1 MFRDVQGKRGAVI
14 GFEFESQPVEAPAGI
29 TVAAALL
36 AGGHLAFRNAGA
48 GDRRGPFCMM
58 GTCFECLV
66 EIDGKP
72 NQQACQTVIRAG
84 MKIRRQRAP
93 ESANDAPEPVS

>member
-1 MFRDVQGKRGAVI
+1 MFRHVHDNRGDVTS
-14 GFEFESQPVEAPAGI
+14 FEFESQPVEAAAGT

-36 AGGHLAFRNAGA
+36 AGGHFVFREA
-48 GDRRGPFCMM
+48 GDGERRGPFCMM

-93 ESANDAPEPVS
+93 ELAHDAPEPGA